1 MINETSKFKI
11 TIPVFTAAALAYSS
25 WIKQTGIYT
34 SHFYAFVHI
43 VLSVLNTYYSEFDPF
58 FTA

>member
-1 MINETSKFKI
+1 MINETSKLKI
-11 TIPVFTAAALAYSS
+11 IIPVFTGAALASSS
-25 WIKQTGIYT
+25 WFKQSGLYT
-34 SHFYAFVHI
+34 YHFYAFVHI